1 MNKITPQNFQI
12 LAEKALWLDINTEK
26 RLVDCAEKIAKT
38 AMNQSKFSV
47 VYANLSKV
55 MSPIKVE
62 SDSKDGSVQRTS
74 FYRLLLSRVQQE
86 FERHG
91 NDEHIVS
98 INYAISQASSVSVA

>member
-1 MNKITPQNFQI
+1 
-12 LAEKALWLDINTEK
+12 
-26 RLVDCAEKIAKT
+26 
-38 AMNQSKFSV
+38 MNQSKHSI

-55 MSPIKVE
+55 MSPINV
-62 SDSKDGSVQRTS
+62 DSEEDDGTVKRIS

-98 INYAISQASSVSVA
+98 IKYAISQTTSVSPTP